1 MYFIDFALLTMASKT
16 NGYKEKQDMEVLSI
30 SDVYHVDLLSDMN
43 YLQKPDLDSSNP
55 PKMQNLGTMVAIKTR
70 KKNQPEETEWIL
82 KPFLAPAPYNSLLF
96 DGREISQI
104 FYHRKTNLVG
114 FTFSFTVEETNKFMI
129 MRLASSTDPNPHT
142 GTLDELGV
150 FLNICSKIR
159 PDLKPIELFNRRYI
173 KKFLTDPVNKLN
185 NAVEIVDKIFLGK
198 EDVTDFS
205 SQYFGELLRPY
216 YRPYVY
222 FMLEN
227 HHLNKKAIKKLIS
240 SVNNIPALM
249 KSLSWTNELMLYNA
263 LCEFLYRHLCHNPE
277 CNGFSL
283 FRCGGCDSASYCNV
297 ECQEKGSKVHDCE
310 MLLHFKTSRE
320 DVPKSLEKMLEICLG
335 KKVSISIHSF
345 SKSLMTKIYRSF
357 FGALQNRC
365 FIYCLQNDFFNFG
378 QGRYPMKIKKCNL
391 KMLDLVKRGRDTQS
405 LSTIRSQLV
414 QTYGKNNK
422 VVRKMR
428 PS

>member
-1 MYFIDFALLTMASKT
+1 MYFIDFAVLTMASKT
-16 NGYKEKQDMEVLSI
+16 NGYKEKRDMEVLSI
-30 SDVYHVDLLSDMN
+30 SDVYHVDLLSDIN
-43 YLQKPDLDSSNP
+43 HLQKPDLDSSHP
-55 PKMQNLGTMVAIKTR
+55 AKMQNLGTMVAIKTR

-96 DGREISQI
+96 DGHEISQI

-114 FTFSFTVEETNKFMI
+114 FTFNFTVEETNKFMI

-159 PDLKPIELFNRRYI
+159 PDLKPIELFNHRYI
-173 KKFLTDPVNKLN
+173 KKYLTDPVNKLY
-185 NAVEIVDKIFLGK
+185 NAAEIVEKIFLGK

-205 SQYFGELLRPY
+205 SQFFGELMRPY

-222 FMLEN
+222 FMLEY

-240 SVNNIPALM
+240 SVNNIPAFM

-283 FRCGGCDSASYCNV
+283 FRCGGCDSASYCNL
-297 ECQEKGSKVHDCE
+297 ECQEKG
-310 MLLHFKTSRE
+310 
-320 DVPKSLEKMLEICLG
+320 
-335 KKVSISIHSF
+335 
-345 SKSLMTKIYRSF
+345 
-357 FGALQNRC
+357 
-365 FIYCLQNDFFNFG
+365 
-378 QGRYPMKIKKCNL
+378 
-391 KMLDLVKRGRDTQS
+391 
-405 LSTIRSQLV
+405 
-414 QTYGKNNK
+414 
-422 VVRKMR
+422 
-428 PS
+428 